1 MNREI
6 IFGPPGTGKTH
17 TLLDEVKTALDEG
30 VKPNKIGYMS
40 FSRKA
45 NQEAVSR
52 ASSIEGYSLSE
63 DDLPYFRTLH
73 SLAVRMLGID
83 TNTQLMKAVDYQ
95 EFGEWIGLLNF
106 DGSTTLDSTG
116 MLINK
121 NFYLRFIDLA
131 RYSGLSLEDAYR
143 ESPKQ
148 DLNWDK
154 LVRIAEGLPKW
165 KKNNLKYDFTDV
177 IEEVIRKE
185 LAPDLD
191 LLIVDEAQDLN
202 NLQWRMIHLM
212 EKSSKKIL
220 IAGDDDQ
227 AIYGFQGADVE
238 HFLSLRKNSKVRTLK
253 KSYRVPREV
262 HEVANRVVKR
272 LAHRQDKE
280 WEPRDYPGTFNIC
293 HDMGSIDYSKGEFLI
308 LAQCN
313 YMLDDIKELLEH
325 QGYYY
330 ESKGNQLASQDLIAS
345 IDDWEKLRAGGKL
358 DEESI
363 KRIYSNFSVKKKQLK
378 RGYKKG
384 KTLFSDKLY
393 SIDDLKKEHGLIEER
408 SWDVAFTERDS
419 RTIQY
424 IKTMKA
430 NGEDLSGKPRI
441 SLSTIHGAKG
451 GQGDNVVLLT
461 DISYS
466 AEQDY
471 IWNPDP
477 THRLF
482 YTGITRTR
490 KNLFLVEPTQ
500 QRYYH
505 V

>member
-238 HFLSLRKNSKVRTLK
+238 HFLSLR
-253 KSYRVPREV
+253 
-262 HEVANRVVKR
+262 
-272 LAHRQDKE
+272 
-280 WEPRDYPGTFNIC
+280 
-293 HDMGSIDYSKGEFLI
+293 SI
-308 LAQCN
+308 
-313 YMLDDIKELLEH
+313 
-325 QGYYY
+325 
-330 ESKGNQLASQDLIAS
+330 
-345 IDDWEKLRAGGKL
+345 R
-358 DEESI
+358 
-363 KRIYSNFSVKKKQLK
+363 
-378 RGYKKG
+378 
-384 KTLFSDKLY
+384 
-393 SIDDLKKEHGLIEER
+393 
-408 SWDVAFTERDS
+408 
-419 RTIQY
+419 
-424 IKTMKA
+424 
-430 NGEDLSGKPRI
+430 
-441 SLSTIHGAKG
+441 
-451 GQGDNVVLLT
+451 
-461 DISYS
+461 
-466 AEQDY
+466 
-471 IWNPDP
+471 
-477 THRLF
+477 
-482 YTGITRTR
+482 
-490 KNLFLVEPTQ
+490 
-500 QRYYH
+500 
-505 V
+505 